1 MVFSSLL
8 NDLFGSQLGV
18 KGVYIV
24 TAWEP
29 AHFFGQERENKEAWG
44 KRGGRGGGEEK
55 MSLDRSHC
63 IQ

>member
-29 AHFFGQERENKEAWG
+29 AQFFGQERENKEAWG
-44 KRGGRGGGEEK
+44 KRGGRGGG
-55 MSLDRSHC
+55 
-63 IQ
+63 